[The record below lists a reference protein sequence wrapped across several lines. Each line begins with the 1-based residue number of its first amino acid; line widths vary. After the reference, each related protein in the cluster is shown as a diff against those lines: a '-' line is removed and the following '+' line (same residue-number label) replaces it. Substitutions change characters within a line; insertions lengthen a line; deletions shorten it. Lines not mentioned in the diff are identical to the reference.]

1 MDGEKR
7 QIYLLEEERIEF
19 IKKCYSEINSMLN
32 RMKDLIEEMEKVLE
46 EGWKYDRRSS
56 KFNCTL
62 SKSVLEIL
70 ERMKDLK

>member
-32 RMKDLIEEMEKVLE
+32 RMKDLIEEMGAD
-46 EGWKYDRRSS
+46 EGSQVSS
-56 KFNCTL
+56 
-62 SKSVLEIL
+62 
-70 ERMKDLK
+70 

>member
-1 MDGEKR
+1 
-7 QIYLLEEERIEF
+7 
-19 IKKCYSEINSMLN
+19 LN

>member
-7 QIYLLEEERIEF
+7 QIYLLEQERIEF